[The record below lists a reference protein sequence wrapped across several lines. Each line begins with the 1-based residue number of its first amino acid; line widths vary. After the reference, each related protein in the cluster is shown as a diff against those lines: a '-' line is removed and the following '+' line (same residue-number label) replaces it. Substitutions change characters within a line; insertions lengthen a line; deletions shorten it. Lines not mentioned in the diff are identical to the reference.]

1 MAKSDSLTL
10 RIEHDLKEKG
20 NSILNELGITPS
32 GFVNMAYSQLV
43 QQRGLP
49 FEVKLNKEQPD
60 LAMSREDFD
69 AMIRQCDNDIANGNC
84 VELDEAFNKLD
95 EKYGLT
101 HEEL

>member
-49 FEVKLNKEQPD
+49 FEVKLNDKQP
-60 LAMSREDFD
+60 
-69 AMIRQCDNDIANGNC
+69 
-84 VELDEAFNKLD
+84 ELDISEEELLKTIEQSEKDIREGKYVEINQAFD
-95 EKYGLT
+95 ELNRKYGLIND
-101 HEEL
+101 